1 MHKGK
6 VLIFSAP
13 SGSGK
18 TTIVQHLLNKYPSLG
33 FSISATTRPQRVSEV
48 HGKDYYF
55 ISREEFKQH
64 IKNNNLIEWE
74 EVYPGRFYGTL
85 VSEVQRLW
93 SEGRHVVFDVDV
105 VGGINL
111 KEYFK
116 DRALAVFVKVSS
128 LKDLKDRLRQRNS
141 ESEESISVRLNK
153 AEEEYGYADRFD
165 AILINDSLTDALEQ
179 AKLLVEQFIHNPVEN
194 PFQ

>member
-55 ISREEFKQH
+55 ISQEEFEQH
-64 IKNNNLIEWE
+64 IKNSNLIEWE

-128 LKDLKDRLRQRNS
+128 LKAIKDRLRQRNS
-141 ESEESISVRLNK
+141 ESEESIAVRLNK

-179 AKLLVEQFIHNPVEN
+179 AKSLVEQFIHNPVEN